1 MKKTGERGL
10 ARRTLQQMKKSYML
24 YIFLLPAVIMV
35 AIFCYAPMY
44 GVLMAFQN
52 YSPSKGILGSPWVGF
67 EWFERFFNM
76 PRFWQILGNT
86 LTLSVYSLIV
96 GFPIPI
102 ILAVLINSVESN
114 RFRRVTQTVTY
125 MPHFI
130 STVVLVGMITV
141 FLSPRSGFLNH
152 MLEMFGAAEDT
163 YYMGVA
169 EYFPHIYVWSGVWQ
183 DMGWNSIIYLAALTG
198 VDQALH
204 EAAQV
209 DGATKLQRIWHID
222 LPAII
227 PTMVILLILN
237 VGSIMSVGYEKVFLM
252 QNDLNIMSSEVISTY
267 VYKIGL
273 TQQQFSYSAAI
284 GLFNNVINFILL
296 ITVNKISAKLSGSS
310 LW

>member
-1 MKKTGERGL
+1 
-10 ARRTLQQMKKSYML
+10 MKKSYML

>member
-1 MKKTGERGL
+1 
-10 ARRTLQQMKKSYML
+10 MKKSSML

>member
-1 MKKTGERGL
+1 MKKTGERGS

>member
-1 MKKTGERGL
+1 M